1 MEPTKPKSRNLDQ
14 FMNEVAPPRFI
25 SVSKRPLTTMLAT
38 IAEEEKDFND
48 NEVVKGRRTYSS
60 SVCGKAAICCLSRE
74 LESSMFVDTIFW
86 MKTGSTW
93 VLKNETGVATNPF
106 FIRCDWIT
114 SKSGGF

>member
-1 MEPTKPKSRNLDQ
+1 MEPTKPNSRNLDQ

-48 NEVVKGRRTYSS
+48 DEVVKGRRTYSS

-74 LESSMFVDTIFW
+74 LESSMLLFLVQ
-86 MKTGSTW
+86 MAKT
-93 VLKNETGVATNPF
+93 N
-106 FIRCDWIT
+106 
-114 SKSGGF
+114 

>member
-48 NEVVKGRRTYSS
+48 DEVVKGRRTYSS
-60 SVCGKAAICCLSRE
+60 SVCGTAAICCLSRE
-74 LESSMFVDTIFW
+74 LESSMLLFLVQ
-86 MKTGSTW
+86 MAKT
-93 VLKNETGVATNPF
+93 N
-106 FIRCDWIT
+106 
-114 SKSGGF
+114 

>member
-48 NEVVKGRRTYSS
+48 DEVVKGRRTYSS
-60 SVCGKAAICCLSRE
+60 SVCGKAAICCVRCAGADDGRGVRVGRRA
-74 LESSMFVDTIFW
+74 LEAWQTRRPRMEAC
-86 MKTGSTW
+86 G
-93 VLKNETGVATNPF
+93 A
-106 FIRCDWIT
+106 RA
-114 SKSGGF
+114 

>member
-48 NEVVKGRRTYSS
+48 NEVVKGRRAYSSSS

-74 LESSMFVDTIFW
+74 LESSMLLFL
-86 MKTGSTW
+86 MQMAKT
-93 VLKNETGVATNPF
+93 N
-106 FIRCDWIT
+106 
-114 SKSGGF
+114 